1 VPQFKTPALRLT
13 LLVLAFSPHAR
24 AGIGAETSQ
33 AIREVEID
41 PQECYRVRDL
51 EFRRGDVA
59 YFLTDGYLAF
69 SKPVNGAPVAA
80 LFSSDTEGGDAEIIL
95 LPPDRDE
102 RRILAAR
109 SGVPNLDEHL
119 THAAFFFADDTAGE
133 LQKQMQGNEWIH
145 KDPAEGAELAR
156 KYTPTLRGLA
166 PEFVTRLLLDLLS
179 GDRTRENFFAALLEG
194 KTLGTFQVEFDPRA
208 PEQILAAQ
216 VKQNAGGP
224 SFDIWTSYTPK
235 SLRGKVRPADFHAD
249 QYRISSVIDP
259 NLHMRVQTIFT
270 VRDVSRELRAL
281 SFDLSQQ
288 MRVISA
294 EVDGTPAETTE
305 SVNEPSKFLDTG
317 DRLFVII
324 PSEPLRAGSE
334 HIVKVVHE
342 GDVITAGANH
352 VYFVGSRGRWYP
364 HRDLEFAR
372 FDLTFRFPKNLD
384 LVAPGEPV
392 RDATEGDV
400 RVIERRSDVPLPM
413 AGFNLGTYTRITVK
427 RGEFTVEMC
436 ANRDIPLTPAIV
448 PEIQVTPYGADRR
461 SPREVGEAD
470 LPSDPNAA
478 LKNLANRIGDIM
490 EFYAKQFGPPPLK
503 KLIVSPIPGRF
514 GQGFG
519 GLIYLSTMAYMS
531 PSGKAFTDM
540 DVQSKVFFTELMRA
554 HEAAHQWWGNLV
566 MTSAYHDE
574 WITEALANYSA
585 MLYLEKTGESKA
597 AGVLLEAYRQ
607 ALLSKNP
614 AGVTVESAGPVTE
627 GRRVELDGKPGAWVT
642 VLYGKSTWIMR
653 MIHARMGDEAFWRML
668 AELRHRYERK
678 NLTTEQF
685 RALCAEFMPP
695 GVPDHSLE
703 AFFDQW
709 VWGTG
714 IPALKLTTSQK
725 GNNLTGTLSQS
736 GVEDDFSADFPVE
749 VVTRGKT
756 TTKWVRSSSEPVP
769 ISVPASPGGQ
779 RLELDPDN
787 WFLKR

>member
-1 VPQFKTPALRLT
+1 MSKTPALRLT
-13 LLVLAFSPHAR
+13 VLLLGMALHAR
-24 AGIGAETSQ
+24 AGIGADTSQ
-33 AIREVEID
+33 ALRAIEID
-41 PQECYRVRDL
+41 PGECYRVREL

-80 LFSSDTEGGDAEIIL
+80 VFSTAVEGGDGEIIL

-109 SGVPNLDEHL
+109 SGVPNVDEHL
-119 THAAFFFADDTAGE
+119 TGAAFFFADDTAGE
-133 LQKQMQGNEWIH
+133 LKKQMAGNEWIH
-145 KDPAEGAELAR
+145 KDAAKGAELEQ
-156 KYTPTLRGLA
+156 KYGGILRGIV
-166 PEFVTRLLLDLLS
+166 PEFETRLLLDLLTGNHR
-179 GDRTRENFFAALLEG
+179 GDSFFAALLES
-194 KTLGTFQVEFDPRA
+194 KTLGAFQVEFDPRA
-208 PEQILAAQ
+208 PEQILAGT
-216 VKQNAGGP
+216 VKTDAKGS

-235 SLRGKVRPADFHAD
+235 SLRGAVRQPDFRAD
-249 QYRISSVIDP
+249 QYRINSEIDP
-259 NLHMRVQTIFT
+259 SLHMRVETVFT
-270 VRDVSRELRAL
+270 VRDVNRELRAL

-294 EVDGTPAETTE
+294 EVDGVPAETAE
-305 SVNEPSKFLDTG
+305 SRNEPSKFLDTG
-317 DRLFVII
+317 DRLFVIV
-324 PSEPLRAGSE
+324 PSQPLEPGAE
-334 HIVKVVHE
+334 HTVKVVHE

-400 RVIERRSDVPLPM
+400 HVMERRSDVPLPM

-427 RGEFTVEMC
+427 RGEFTVEVC
-436 ANRDIPLTPAIV
+436 ANRGDRQNPEMLLEV
-448 PEIQVTPYGADRR
+448 PSHPYGAENRIPQDPAAAEL
-461 SPREVGEAD
+461 SA
-470 LPSDPNAA
+470 DPNAQI
-478 LKNLANRIGDIM
+478 KDLANRIGDIM
-490 EFYAKQFGPPPLK
+490 EFYARHFGPPPLR

-531 PSGKAFTDM
+531 PSGKAFAEM
-540 DVQSKVFFTELMRA
+540 DVKSKVFFTELMRA

-585 MLYLEKTGESKA
+585 ILYLEKSGESKA
-597 AGVLLEAYRQ
+597 ADVLLEYYRQ
-607 ALLSKNP
+607 ALLAKNG
-614 AGVTVESAGPVTE
+614 AGATVESAGPVTE

-642 VLYGKSTWIMR
+642 VMYGKGTWVMR
-653 MIHARMGDEAFWRML
+653 MLHARMGDDAFWKML
-668 AELRHRYERK
+668 AELRRRYERK

-685 RALCAEFMPP
+685 RALCAEFMPA

-714 IPALKLTTSQK
+714 IPALKLTTSTK
-725 GNNLTGTLSQS
+725 GGSLNGTLSQS
-736 GVEDDFSADFPVE
+736 GVDDDFSADFPVE
-749 VVTRGKT
+749 VVTRGKAV
-756 TTKWVRSSSEPVP
+756 TKWVRSSSEPVP
-769 ISVPASPGGQ
+769 FSVPALPGGQ
-779 RLELDPDN
+779 RLELDPEN
-787 WFLKR
+787 CFLKR